1 MSNEIQKAKKV
12 KELEI
17 KYNFLH
23 RETWGGFPN
32 AVDERYVRFC
42 HSKGVNPIAP
52 SYKCGYI
59 TNWKDYLNITTGCK
73 SIDDVIAYFEDE
85 IKYINICKQ
94 EIKDESE
101 DGLTPYERMKLGI
114 I

>member
-1 MSNEIQKAKKV
+1 MSNEIQKAKK
-12 KELEI
+12 LEI
-17 KYNFLH
+17 TFNFLH
-23 RETWGGFPN
+23 REVRGTFPYF
-32 AVDERYVRFC
+32 VDERYVRFC

-59 TNWKDYLNITTGCK
+59 TNWKDYLYGDHK

-85 IKYINICKQ
+85 IKLLNIAKQ

-114 I
+114 V

>member
-1 MSNEIQKAKKV
+1 MNKMHKLKKV
-12 KELEI
+12 RELEI

-32 AVDERYVRFC
+32 AVDRRYVDFC
-42 HSKGVNPIAP
+42 HSKGIFPTRP
-52 SYKCGYI
+52 SMKCGYI
-59 TNWKDYLNITTGCK
+59 TNWKDYLNSDHK
-73 SIDDVIAYFEDE
+73 NIDDVIAFFEDM
-85 IKYINICKQ
+85 IKLINIRKQ
-94 EIKDESE
+94 EIKYESE

>member
-1 MSNEIQKAKKV
+1 MSKRNKLKKV
-12 KELEI
+12 KKLEI

-23 RETWGGFPN
+23 RETWGGFPM
-32 AVDERYVRFC
+32 AVDNRYVRFC

-59 TNWKDYLNITTGCK
+59 TNWKDYLYGDHK

-85 IKYINICKQ
+85 IKLLNIAKQ

-101 DGLTPYERMKLGI
+101 DGLTSYERMKLGI

>member
-1 MSNEIQKAKKV
+1 MKSKLKKV
-12 KELEI
+12 RELEI
-17 KYNFLH
+17 KYNFLF
-23 RETWGGFPN
+23 RETWGNFPYF
-32 AVDERYVRFC
+32 VDERYGKFC
-42 HSKGVNPIAP
+42 ISKGITPKRP
-52 SYKCGYI
+52 SIKCGYI

-73 SIDDVIAYFEDE
+73 NIDDVIAYFEDE
-85 IKYINICKQ
+85 IKYLNICKQ